1 MSKQKVEI
9 MEGPFGA
16 ALVEDTDCVIY
27 REIKT
32 VRVKNGMLTE
42 YITRREYRDNG
53 SDYNDTQVT
62 RPLIQVGE

>member
-16 ALVEDTDCVIY
+16 ALVEDTVGVIY

-32 VRVKNGMLTE
+32 VRVKKGMLTE
-42 YITRREYRDNG
+42 YITRREYRKDG
-53 SDYNDTQVT
+53 DYNDTQVT

>member
-1 MSKQKVEI
+1 MDKQKVEI
-9 MEGPFGA
+9 MDGPFGT
-16 ALVEDTDCVIY
+16 ALVEDTEGVLY

-42 YITRREYRDNG
+42 IITRREYRGDG
-53 SDYNDTQVT
+53 DYNDTQQT